1 MYQWSKLAKLLNVI
15 SIFSFTCF
23 DIFYRS
29 GNCYFL
35 CIFSLLQDTV
45 DIVESSVVINS
56 ILQGQVTIG
65 PGSVVTNCYMNGHI
79 QVGKE
84 SICSGL
90 KMELN
95 VNKTYFYIILCFYS
109 SKVGFFLIKNIEER
123 Y

>member
-1 MYQWSKLAKLLNVI
+1 M
-15 SIFSFTCF
+15 SFLFLVLPVLTFFMDLGC
-23 DIFYRS
+23 

-95 VNKTYFYIILCFYS
+95 VNKTFILFCFSS
-109 SKVGFFLIKNIEER
+109 SKVGFFLIKK
-123 Y
+123 